1 MKDASNRSLSLE
13 QRALAFATMKHGEID
28 QRRKYTNEPYIE
40 HPKAVAEIV
49 RSVSHTEEMI
59 AAALLH
65 DTVEDTNAT
74 LQEIDDE
81 FGAVVAELVE
91 MLTDVSKPEDG
102 NRKVRKSLDRR
113 HSARAIPA
121 AKTIKLADLI
131 HNSQS
136 ICEHDPEFARIY
148 MAEKQLLLDVLKA
161 GNQELWKAADR
172 ILRDYRSAARQ

>member
-1 MKDASNRSLSLE
+1 MKNSQNLE
-13 QRALAFATMKHGEID
+13 ERALAFATMKHGEID
-28 QRRKYTNEPYIE
+28 HRRKYTNEPYIE

-49 RSVSHTEEMI
+49 RTVSHTEEMI

-65 DTVEDTNAT
+65 DTVEDTNTT
-74 LQEIDDE
+74 LHEINEE

-102 NRKVRKSLDRR
+102 SRKVRKRLDRQ
-113 HSARAIPA
+113 HTARATPE

-136 ICEHDPEFARIY
+136 ILEHDPEFAKVY

-161 GNQELWKAADR
+161 GNQELWKRADR
-172 ILRDYRSAARQ
+172 ILRDYRSATRA

>member
-1 MKDASNRSLSLE
+1 MKTNISLE
-13 QRALAFATMKHGEID
+13 ERALAFATMKHGEID
-28 QRRKYTNEPYIE
+28 HRRKYTNEPYIE

-49 RSVSHTEEMI
+49 RSVPHTEEMI

-65 DTVEDTNAT
+65 DTVEDTNT
-74 LQEIDDE
+74 SLEEINNE

-102 NRKVRKSLDRR
+102 SRQRRKSLDRK
-113 HSARAIPA
+113 HTARAMPE

-136 ICEHDPEFARIY
+136 ILEHDPEFAKVY
-148 MAEKQLLLDVLKA
+148 MAEKQLLLNVLKA
-161 GNQELWKAADR
+161 GSYELWIKADR
-172 ILRDYRSAARQ
+172 IMRDYRATVRAMD